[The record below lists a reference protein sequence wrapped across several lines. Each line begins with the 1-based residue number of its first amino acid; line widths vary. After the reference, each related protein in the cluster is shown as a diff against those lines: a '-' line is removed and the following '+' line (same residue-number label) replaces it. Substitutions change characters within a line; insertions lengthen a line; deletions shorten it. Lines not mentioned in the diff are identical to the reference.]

1 MSNKKYLVT
10 GANSKLGKLVITF
23 LLNEYQI
30 KPSQLIATSRNPA
43 SLQYLTDQ
51 GIETRA
57 ADYADRAS
65 MVQAFQGVDNL
76 LLVSM
81 DTVGKRDEMHGNA
94 VQAAEA
100 AGVKFIAYTSM
111 PNPETSPVFF
121 AFEHEATEKAIA
133 QSQIPAW
140 KILRNNWYF
149 DNLID
154 FYANVFK
161 TKAWLTASGEGR
173 HAQISR
179 ADLALAAAAA
189 LVKSEGG
196 KETITLNGPESL
208 TTSEMTEQ
216 INLALST
223 NINVVHL
230 SEESLKEQL
239 KSFQVSEGEIV
250 FATTM
255 DRHLRENK
263 SDGTSEAFQAL
274 TGKKP
279 QRFADWLVENKHT
292 LAAMV
297 GD

>member
-1 MSNKKYLVT
+1 MSDKKYLVT
-10 GANSKLGKLVITF
+10 GANSKLGKLVISF

-43 SLQYLTDQ
+43 TLQSLADQ

-57 ADYADRAS
+57 ADYANKDS
-65 MVQAFQGVDNL
+65 MVQAFKGVENL
-76 LLVSM
+76 LLISM
-81 DTVGKRDEMHGNA
+81 DAVGKRDELHTNA
-94 VQAAEA
+94 VQAAEE

-111 PNPETSPVFF
+111 PNPDASPVFF

-133 QSQIPAW
+133 QSRIPAW

-149 DNLID
+149 ENLID
-154 FYANVFK
+154 FYANVLH

-179 ADLALAAAAA
+179 TDLALAAAAA
-189 LVKSEGG
+189 LVNSESG

-208 TTSEMTEQ
+208 TTSEMATL
-216 INLALST
+216 INQVLDIS
-223 NINVVHL
+223 INVVHL
-230 SEESLKEQL
+230 SEEALEEQL
-239 KSFQVSEGEIV
+239 ESFQVPADAII

-255 DRHLRENK
+255 DRHLKENK
-263 SDGTSEAFQAL
+263 SDGTSEAFEVL

-279 QRFADWLVENKHT
+279 QLFADWLQENKQS
-292 LAAMV
+292 LKAISNA
-297 GD
+297 